1 MGLTGVSPMSIVPF
15 ALRAAKTRHI
25 TCIMKATMT
34 ETTLDIQGMTC
45 DHCVSVVQQALM
57 EVPGVRCAEVSLQQ
71 QQAAVVYDSACTSPS
86 QLADAVQG
94 AGFEANGL
102 ASQDTEST
110 VPMAS
115 EEQSLAVPLGATGE
129 VAGGELQRIVFD
141 VSGMHCASCTSRV
154 ERAALRLPGVE
165 RAFANLVME
174 QATIDYDPG
183 QCRADELEFQ
193 LSAAGYPARLATGQQ
208 TAQELAARPVQAASI
223 WRRRFLWGLGFAV
236 PLLVIHLLLVFYD
249 IRLLGYVQLLLA
261 SVLQVMLGKG
271 FYRGAWRRARQL
283 STNMDTL
290 IALGCTAAYGRGL
303 FHLFWRDEATMF
315 LEAGLILTFVTA
327 GKFLEARSKGQ
338 ASGAI
343 RKLLELT
350 PPTVMVQ
357 RAKVETVPVDDVV
370 QGEIMVIRPGEK
382 VALDAEILS
391 GVSGIDESW
400 LTGESLPVEKTTGDP
415 VFAGTVNGK
424 GSLTAQVTQNSQETS
439 LAGVIAM
446 VRRVQESQADV
457 QRLADRVIQVF
468 VPAVLLI
475 ALVSVVVWTAVGSWD
490 QGIQCMTAVLVIAC
504 PCALGLATP
513 TAILVASG
521 YGAQRG
527 ILVKEARAL
536 EIAGKMNTLIFDKT
550 GTLTQG
556 QATVTDVALV
566 EGVERKQFLRSLAA
580 AEMASSHPFA
590 ASIVAAAE
598 PLSEPLPLASQLTTF
613 SGEGIVAEVAS
624 QQWAAGNERLMER
637 LQIRLPPDMQKRV
650 QQAKDQAC
658 TPLLVAVDNV
668 FQGVVV
674 VSDPVKPSAQAA
686 VADLKS
692 LRLNL
697 WIISGDHQ
705 AVVKSVAN
713 QLGIEQVIAEVTPDQ
728 KQAEI
733 ARLQAAGRVVGM
745 VGDGINDAPA
755 LAAADLGIA
764 LGTGTDIA
772 VEAADV
778 VLMGSDL
785 RLVADTVRLAR
796 ATMRTIYQNLGWAL
810 VYNGLLL
817 PAAAG
822 LFVAF
827 GTGQTLLVPPMIAA
841 AAMAVS
847 SVSVVGNSLLLKRR
861 AIG

>member
-1 MGLTGVSPMSIVPF
+1 
-15 ALRAAKTRHI
+15 
-25 TCIMKATMT
+25 MKVIMT

-45 DHCVSVVQQALM
+45 DHCVSVVQRALL
-57 EVPGVRCAEVSLQQ
+57 EVPGVHSAVVSLQQ
-71 QQAAVVYDSACTSPS
+71 KQAAVVYDSVSTSPNE
-86 QLADAVQG
+86 LAEAVQE
-94 AGFEANGL
+94 AGFEASGL
-102 ASQDTEST
+102 AAREKVSRASQGQETNDS
-110 VPMAS
+110 P
-115 EEQSLAVPLGATGE
+115 PTGDGNNP
-129 VAGGELQRIVFD
+129 AKLQRIVLD

-154 ERAALRLPGVE
+154 EQAALRLPGVE
-165 RAFANLVME
+165 KVFANLVLE
-174 QATIDYDPG
+174 QATIDYDPR
-183 QCRADELEFQ
+183 QSRVAELETQ
-193 LSAAGYPARLATGQQ
+193 LSAAGYPARVASSEETV
-208 TAQELAARPVQAASI
+208 QELAARPERAAAI
-223 WRRRFLWGLGFAV
+223 WRQHFLWGLLFAV
-236 PLLVIHLLLVFYD
+236 PLLVIHLLLMFYD
-249 IRLLGYVQLLLA
+249 TVGLGYVQLLLA
-261 SVLQVMLGKG
+261 TILQVMLGKG
-271 FYRGAWRRARQL
+271 FYVGAWRRARQF

-303 FHLFWRDEATMF
+303 FHFFWRDEATMF

-327 GKFLEARSKGQ
+327 GKFLEARAKGR

-343 RKLLELT
+343 RKLLEMT

-357 RAKVETVPVDDVV
+357 RKQVETVPVDDVGE
-370 QGEIMVIRPGEK
+370 GEIMVIRPGEK
-382 VALDAEILS
+382 VALDAEIIS

-400 LTGESLPVEKTTGDP
+400 LTGESLPVEKSVGAP
-415 VFAGTVNGK
+415 VFAGTVNGE
-424 GSLTAQVTQNSQETS
+424 GSLTARVLRISTETS
-439 LAGVIAM
+439 LAGVISM
-446 VRRVQESQADV
+446 VRRVQESQANV
-457 QRLADRVIQVF
+457 QRLADRVIQMF
-468 VPAVLLI
+468 VPAVLLM
-475 ALVSVVVWTAVGSWD
+475 ALLSVVAWTAAGDWE

-521 YGAQRG
+521 FGAQRG

-536 EIAGKMNTLIFDKT
+536 EIAGKLNTLVFDKT
-550 GTLTQG
+550 GTLTLG
-556 QATVTDVALV
+556 QATVTDVVLV
-566 EGVERKQFLRSLAA
+566 DGVDRDHFLRSLAA

-590 ASIVAAAE
+590 ASIVAAVEAG
-598 PLSEPLPLASQLTTF
+598 SEPLPVASQLTTF
-613 SGEGIVAEVAS
+613 SGEGIVAEVAG
-624 QQWAAGNERLMER
+624 QQWIAGNESLMQRLR
-637 LQIRLPPDMQKRV
+637 IQLPAGMQERV
-650 QQAKDQAC
+650 QQAKDEAC
-658 TPLLVAVDNV
+658 TPLLIAVDEV

-692 LRLNL
+692 LRLSL
-697 WIISGDHQ
+697 CIISGDHQ
-705 AVVKSVAN
+705 AVVKSVAA
-713 QLGIEQVIAEVTPDQ
+713 QLGIDEVIAEVTPEE

-733 ARLQAAGRVVGM
+733 SRLQAAGRVVGM

-755 LAAADLGIA
+755 LATADLGIA
-764 LGTGTDIA
+764 LGKGTDIA

-810 VYNGLLL
+810 VYNSLLL

-822 LFVAF
+822 VFVVF
-827 GTGQTLLVPPMIAA
+827 GTGESLLVSPVGAA